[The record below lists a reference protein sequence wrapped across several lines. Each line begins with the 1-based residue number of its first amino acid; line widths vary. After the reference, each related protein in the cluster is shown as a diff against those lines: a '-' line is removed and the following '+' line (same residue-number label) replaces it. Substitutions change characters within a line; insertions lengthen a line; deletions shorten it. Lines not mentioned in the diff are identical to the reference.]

1 MKRCLVLLFAL
12 SLLLTSKSQSQTRPA
27 LPSGGILRLVQT
39 IPLPTEGYMDRIAI
53 DVKGQRLFVSGEHNH
68 TLVVV
73 DLRAGKVIHE
83 TPLAASPK
91 KPVYLPDTNE
101 VWLNLEDASVVAIS
115 GATYEVTKTIP
126 LSGFGDPNRGG
137 DNGAYDP
144 NTHLFYAA
152 VEVFTP
158 NALEAFKGGIPIAY
172 SGSDNHVHTGASIDV
187 VDTKIGKMVD
197 SIKMPGGD
205 PAGVAIEPSGK
216 KLYVTMGDVI
226 DGESHVAVV
235 DLEKR
240 KVLAQW
246 PITGA
251 PIPHTAGLDP
261 IHHRLFVGS
270 RIKPH
275 TGEFGGGHQ
284 YEPGKLVVI
293 NTETGK
299 VVQSLDNVGGA
310 DDSVYYD
317 AATERIYC
325 PGTTGTV
332 AVFEE
337 IDPDHFKL
345 VGRVPTGAVAKSG
358 LWVAEWNRYYAAVP
372 QHFVLTAPHG
382 SKDVRADLR
391 SELNQKDGTV
401 LPILSNLTI
410 EPAHLMVFDY
420 AP

>member
-1 MKRCLVLLFAL
+1 MKRYLGLLLAL
-12 SLLLTSKSQSQTRPA
+12 SLVFAPKVRGQAAPA
-27 LPSGGILRLVQT
+27 EATTGVLRLAQT
-39 IPLPTEGYMDRIAI
+39 IPLPTQGYMDRIAV
-53 DVKGQRLFVSGEHNH
+53 DVKGQRLFISGEHNH

-73 DLRAGKVIHE
+73 DLKAGKAIHE

-101 VWLNLEDASVVAIS
+101 IWVNLEDASVVAIS
-115 GATYEVTKTIP
+115 GTTYEITKTVP
-126 LSGFGDPNRGG
+126 LAGFGDPNRGG

-158 NALEAFKGGIPIAY
+158 DALEAFKGGKPIAY
-172 SGSDNHVHTGASIDV
+172 GGADNHVPSGASIDI
-187 VDTKIGKMVD
+187 VDTRTAKLVG

-216 KLYVTMGDVI
+216 TLYVTMGDI
-226 DGESHVAVV
+226 IGGESHVAVV

-240 KVLAQW
+240 AVVAQW
-246 PITGA
+246 PITGG
-251 PIPHTAGLDP
+251 PVPHTAGLDP
-261 IHHRLFVGS
+261 IHHRLFIGS

-284 YEPGKLVVI
+284 YVPGKLVVMD
-293 NTETGK
+293 TETGK
-299 VVQSLDNVGGA
+299 VVQALDNLGGA
-310 DDSVYYD
+310 DDTVYYD
-317 AATERIYC
+317 SATGRIYC

-332 AVFEE
+332 AVFQEV
-337 IDPDHFKL
+337 DPSHFQL
-345 VGRVPTGAVAKSG
+345 VAQVPTGAVSKSG
-358 LWVAEWNRYYAAVP
+358 LWVPEWKRFYSAVP

-382 SKDVRADLR
+382 SKDIRTDLR
-391 SELNQKDGTV
+391 NELNQKDGTV
-401 LPILSNLTI
+401 LPILSNLVT

-420 AP
+420 MP

>member
-1 MKRCLVLLFAL
+1 MKRYLAILFAL
-12 SLLLTSKSQSQTRPA
+12 SLLFVSKAHSQTAPA
-27 LPSGGILRLVQT
+27 QPTTGVLNLVQT
-39 IPLPTEGYMDRIAI
+39 IPLPTQGYMDRIAV
-53 DVKGQRLFVSGEHNH
+53 DVKGQRLFISGEHNH

-73 DLRAGKVIHE
+73 DLKAGKVIHQ
-83 TPLAASPK
+83 TPLAASAK

-101 VWLNLEDASVVAIS
+101 IWVNLEDSSVVAIN
-115 GATYEVTKTIP
+115 GTTYEITHTIP
-126 LSGFGDPNRGG
+126 LTGFGDANRGG

-158 NALEAFKGGIPIAY
+158 DALEAFKGGIPIAY
-172 SGSDNHVHTGASIDV
+172 SGSDNHVPSGASIDI
-187 VDTKIGKMVD
+187 VDTETAKMVG

-205 PAGVAIEPSGK
+205 PAGVAMEPSGK
-216 KLYVTMGDVI
+216 KMYVTMGDII

-240 KVLAQW
+240 AVVAQW
-246 PITGA
+246 PITGG
-251 PIPHTAGLDP
+251 PVPHTAGLDP

-270 RIKPH
+270 RIHPH

-284 YEPGKLVVI
+284 YVPGKLVVMD
-293 NTETGK
+293 TETGK
-299 VVQSLDNVGGA
+299 VIQALDNLGGA
-310 DDSVYYD
+310 DDTVYYD
-317 AATERIYC
+317 EATGRIYC

-332 AVFEE
+332 GVFQEV
-337 IDPDHFKL
+337 DPFHFRL
-345 VGRVPTGAVAKSG
+345 VAQVPTGAVSKSG
-358 LWVAEWNRYYAAVP
+358 LWVPEWKRFYSAVP

-382 SKDVRADLR
+382 SKDVMGDLR
-391 SELNQKDGTV
+391 AELNQKEGTV
-401 LPILSNLTI
+401 LPMFSNLIT